1 MRILRDPDPQHCC
14 QRSVF
19 SHLNICVP
27 DGRLVR
33 VLNAGLELVVE
44 RVRAGVDGDQVGEGG
59 ARLQPGLAIKNPPK
73 KTQPKIPLKKNHCS
87 DSNNTS
93 NSELNLY

>member
-1 MRILRDPDPQHCC
+1 MRIRIPNTAVNGL
-14 QRSVF
+14 F

-27 DGRLVR
+27 HGRLVR

-44 RVRAGVDGDQVGEGG
+44 RVRAGVNGDQVGEGG

-73 KTQPKIPLKKNHCS
+73 KTHPKNPKKPQKMVFLWVF
-87 DSNNTS
+87 
-93 NSELNLY
+93 LNF